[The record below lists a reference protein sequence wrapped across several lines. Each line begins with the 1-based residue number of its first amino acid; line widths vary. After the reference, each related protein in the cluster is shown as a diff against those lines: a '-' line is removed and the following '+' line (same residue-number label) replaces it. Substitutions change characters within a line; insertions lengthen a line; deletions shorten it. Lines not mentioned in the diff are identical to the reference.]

1 MAQGLHP
8 AFSVVIA
15 CIPAALV
22 MWWGRDLSRNLDDP
36 ALPERLLANRRRT
49 GAAFGASMG
58 LLIITGVHHIAWSV
72 PLLVLTRMA
81 AAYPL
86 RKVLYNETWSFIA
99 YLSFFV
105 RLLVAVFGL
114 WIFVAIMPA
123 LTLGA
128 GPGGW
133 IVGAALGTVAIAWNT
148 WYSTLLSAV
157 LRATPVTSP
166 ALTSRFAQL
175 VKACGLP
182 DVQFGQVNLR
192 GGVFANAVAVP
203 SMRRPAVLVTDTLML
218 RFDEDEITAILAH
231 ELAHHEHYNR
241 RRLRSASVITTAL
254 IAVAALFAPL
264 VRTTAPQAATAVL
277 FVWPVCLIAAMAL
290 RAQHRQKHETESD
303 LRAVALT
310 GDGEALVRALTKL
323 HVCARVP
330 RRWESE
336 FERRATHPSLARR
349 IQAIRQASGI
359 APMAI
364 EPSTFTSAGNGGSVT
379 FRDDRLEWAEGA
391 STTHTIAY
399 GHLSELRIDA
409 GISTAPKLVA
419 IDAGKRRWELALH
432 SADIARVQSLLDVVD
447 VRLGKIASAPARI
460 AISAVRLLASLAI
473 AIGLIA
479 SQTAVL
485 LAGLVAV
492 VRPTPQLAAAAGVSA
507 LTGAALTFSE
517 QALRQ
522 GGVYAW
528 LALALA
534 LCGAVLMAV
543 AFANRNEAGGTS
555 FAKQIAP
562 LAVCAGLAWA
572 AILMSASS
580 AFRLYRTAHEWPSAI
595 VLTLACAG
603 ALILAPSRR
612 TRMAA
617 LPVALAALV
626 GAYLGSPAFVDRFVD
641 DPFVAPAAAV
651 TTTSLPRSPVR
662 EFPIG
667 FEPAIMW
674 ISPGGRYVAFSSEDD
689 REQSTIHAGPAGE
702 RLAEVAA
709 DEVVFIDESRLL
721 LLDRQPRSSTLRVID
736 LAAGNHE
743 QWTLSVP
750 VSWPLLS
757 IDRPSQ
763 TWRLV
768 GHGADGN
775 FAGAEGRI
783 GDSAVLHTK
792 WKIPPGANDVEILAA
807 SRGAVLALENH
818 SRPSLMQTSA
828 IALMWVP
835 FLRPAF
841 HLDSRLWTVSAN
853 QPPRFVDSDVDLSCR
868 SSVMLDDP
876 ATCAAFDGARTRF
889 FTVDPAAERPSPVA
903 SLDGRFYPHGNNDRG
918 WVAGWWESSPV
929 LVHSA
934 TGEVIRPHAGGG
946 TDVRPYQLAVGE
958 TVIAAIAW
966 NRDNA
971 VVRIYTKP

>member
-1 MAQGLHP
+1 MAQGIHP
-8 AFSVVIA
+8 AFTVLIA
-15 CIPAALV
+15 CVPAALV

-49 GAAFGASMG
+49 GAAFGVSMG
-58 LLIITGVHHIAWSV
+58 LLIMTGVGRLAWSL

-86 RKVLYNETWSFIA
+86 RKVLYDETWGFIA

-105 RLLVAVFGL
+105 RLLVAVFGF
-114 WIFVAIMPA
+114 WIFVAVIPA
-123 LTLGA
+123 VTLGA
-128 GPGGW
+128 GPGHW
-133 IVGAALGTVAIAWNT
+133 IVAAALGAIALAWNT
-148 WYSTLLSAV
+148 WYSTLLSSV

-182 DVQFGQVNLR
+182 DVRFEQVNLR
-192 GGVFANAVAVP
+192 GGVFANAVALP
-203 SMRRPAVLVTDTLML
+203 SMRRPAVLVTDTVMS

-241 RRLRSASVITTAL
+241 RRLRNTGLMTALL
-254 IAVAALFAPL
+254 IAVAALLAPV
-264 VRTTAPQAATAVL
+264 VRTTAPHAATAVL
-277 FVWPVCLIAAMAL
+277 LIWPVCLIVAMVL
-290 RAQHRQKHETESD
+290 RAQHLQKHETESD

-323 HVCARVP
+323 HVFARVP

-349 IQAIRQASGI
+349 IQAIRQASGVE
-359 APMAI
+359 PMAI

-379 FRDDRLEWAEGA
+379 FRDDRLEWAEGT

-399 GHLSELRIDA
+399 GHLAELRIDA
-409 GISTAPKLVA
+409 GTSTAPKLVA
-419 IDAGKRRWELALH
+419 IDAGKRRWELALQ
-432 SADIARVQSLLDVVD
+432 SADIARVQSLLDIVD
-447 VRLGKIASAPARI
+447 VRLGKVAAAPARV

-473 AIGLIA
+473 AMGLLA
-479 SQTAVL
+479 SQTAVFI
-485 LAGLVAV
+485 AGLVAV
-492 VRPTPQLAAAAGVSA
+492 VRPTPQLASAAGVAA

-522 GGVYAW
+522 SGVYAW
-528 LALALA
+528 FALALG
-534 LCGAVLMAV
+534 LCGAALMAV
-543 AFANRNEAGGTS
+543 AFANRNEAGDPS

-562 LAVCAGLAWA
+562 LAVCAGLAWTV
-572 AILMSASS
+572 ILMSASS

-603 ALILAPSRR
+603 ALMFAPSRK
-612 TRMAA
+612 TRMTA
-617 LPVALAALV
+617 LPVALGALV
-626 GAYLGSPAFVDRFVD
+626 AAYLGSPKFVDRFVD
-641 DPFVAPAAAV
+641 DPFVAPASAV
-651 TTTSLPRSPVR
+651 STTSLPRSPIS
-662 EFPIG
+662 EFPIEL
-667 FEPAIMW
+667 EPAILW
-674 ISPGGRYVAFSSEDD
+674 ISPSGRYVAFSSEDE
-689 REQSTIHAGPAGE
+689 REQLTIHAGLAGG
-702 RLAEVAA
+702 RLADVAA
-709 DEVVFIDESRLL
+709 DEAVFIDESRLL
-721 LLDRQPRSSTLRVID
+721 LLERQSRASTLRVID

-757 IDRPSQ
+757 IDRRSQ

-768 GHGADGN
+768 GRGADGN

-783 GDSAVLHTK
+783 GDSAVQHTE
-792 WKIPPGANDVEILAA
+792 WKSPPAANDAEILSV

-818 SRPSLMQTSA
+818 SRRSLMPTA

-835 FLRPAF
+835 FLRPTF
-841 HLDSRLWTVSAN
+841 HLDSRLWTVRAN
-853 QPPRFVDSDVDLSCR
+853 QLPRFIESDVDLSCR
-868 SSVMLDDP
+868 SSVIVDDP
-876 ATCAAFDGARTRF
+876 ATCAAFDGTRTRF
-889 FTVDPAAERPSPVA
+889 FTVDPGVERPTPVA
-903 SLDGRFYPHGNNDRG
+903 SLDGRLYPHGNNDRG
-918 WVAGWWESSPV
+918 WVAGWWESSTV

-934 TGEVIRPHAGGG
+934 TGEVIRPAAGGG
-946 TDVRPYQLAVGE
+946 TDVPLHQLAVGE
-958 TVIAAIAW
+958 TVIAATAW
-966 NRDNA
+966 NGDTWT
-971 VVRIYTKP
+971 VRIYPKP